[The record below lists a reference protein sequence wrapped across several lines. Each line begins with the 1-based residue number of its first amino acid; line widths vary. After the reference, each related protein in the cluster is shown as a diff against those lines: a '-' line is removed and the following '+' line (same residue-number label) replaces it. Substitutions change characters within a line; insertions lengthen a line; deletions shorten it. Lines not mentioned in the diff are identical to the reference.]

1 MNERGEALAEI
12 KERIAN
18 GFIHVKFTETK
29 GGTELGINV
38 DKSNT
43 NIDKVDFD
51 NGEGELHLEGTTT
64 LNYNKVRC
72 IVDVK
77 LKTMT
82 GKGYLKIEDEKLNL
96 QWWVNLKLENEI
108 FFNNTNLHL
117 GESLW

>member
-1 MNERGEALAEI
+1 MINELVQRLSKGDHKISMNERGEALAEI

-96 QWWVNLKLENEI
+96 Q
-108 FFNNTNLHL
+108 
-117 GESLW
+117 